1 MSIENQEKRLI
12 GAAGGRQQKITGTN
26 VSQTGTLTRADLD
39 GNTTSAAAST
49 PLAGAGALQPGTYYY
64 FMNTG
69 GAAAI
74 DVTLRMASHTG
85 ASVPTITFYPV
96 LSDGVSI
103 KGTATSVASLSDG
116 VQATTSLTTLRG
128 ERGCVLKIVVAASTT
143 ATFDQAEFSAL

>member
-1 MSIENQEKRLI
+1 MSIFAQERRLI
-12 GAAGGRQQKITGTN
+12 GAAGGWQEKIRGTN
-26 VSQTGTLTRADLD
+26 VAVSGTPVRGDVE
-39 GNTTSAAAST
+39 GNTGSAPAHNA
-49 PLAGAGALQPGTYYY
+49 LAGAGALAAGTYYY
-64 FMNTG
+64 FMNCG

-103 KGTATSVASLSDG
+103 KGTATSVSSLSDAT
-116 VQATTSLTTLRG
+116 QSTTSLTTLRG

-143 ATFDQAEFSAL
+143 ATFDQAEYSAF